1 MMRLLLICFVDYRQ
15 GSIQERTG
23 KKKVN
28 QDVVPN
34 EEGSQ
39 LGNRREKKM
48 YFSAWGLCPG
58 KRKMYPFCLGILHW
72 GEKKRYLFCL
82 EIFYWEQTCT
92 HMSKRDLHQ

>member
-1 MMRLLLICFVDYRQ
+1 MKISSSDNEAIAYCFVDYRQ

-48 YFSAWGLCPG
+48 YFSAW
-58 KRKMYPFCLGILHW
+58 
-72 GEKKRYLFCL
+72 RYSTGDRLVL
-82 EIFYWEQTCT
+82 I
-92 HMSKRDLHQ
+92 